1 MELSAARDADPG
13 AVPVALA
20 LGAGH
25 GEAVR
30 RWLEGTLGWQ
40 AVDDDPDGPVP
51 PALRLLDLDG
61 AVRLLSAPGG
71 SDLDRGDRLP
81 AVLLVVDGDPP
92 ARVAEAARRLT
103 LRGALV
109 VCRWPQDGTRLP
121 SLVAR
126 MLRAPRRDL
135 ATSRTLRVGG
145 AAGGVGTTT
154 VTLALA
160 GLAAWS
166 GSRTLAVVHGQA
178 GVRAALPVPA
188 DALNA
193 PDLWTRAT
201 PLLGVPDGRVVHT
214 GDRPPIDA
222 PVDRRIEVRVLDVG
236 IDTDADILVCRPDG
250 AAVTALRRTIA
261 GAVVMVGE
269 GLLSSER
276 LRMLA
281 GGRTFLELPSSV
293 RVARAVLRGQAPG
306 GLPGTWIERLRP
318 LVDVDASTTASA
330 RFSTGQRSAPRRR
343 RVTS

>member
-20 LGAGH
+20 LGAGS

-71 SDLDRGDRLP
+71 SDPDRGGRLP

-103 LRGALV
+103 LQGGLV
-109 VCRWPQDGTRLP
+109 VCRWPQDGARLP
-121 SLVAR
+121 DLVAR

-135 ATSRTLRVGG
+135 ATSRTLRIGG

-166 GSRTLAVVHGQA
+166 GARTLAVVHGQA

-214 GDRPPIDA
+214 ADRPPVDA

-236 IDTDADILVCRPDG
+236 IDADADILVCRPDG
-250 AAVTALRRTIA
+250 AAITALRRTIA

-269 GLLSSER
+269 GLVSPGR
-276 LRMLA
+276 LRVLA
-281 GGRTFLELPSSV
+281 GGRTFIELPSSV
-293 RVARAVLRGQAPG
+293 RVARAVLRGHVPA
-306 GLPGTWIERLRP
+306 GLPGTWIEKLRP
-318 LVDVDASTTASA
+318 LVDVDAVPAT
-330 RFSTGQRSAPRRR
+330 RFSTGQRSPLRRWR
-343 RVTS
+343 TSS